1 MNAPAAI
8 PAPPAAVADLGLV
21 SRATEALLR
30 RSGLAVLWRDPDGA
44 EAAMAPGLAA
54 SPLGLLPVLVVAGEA
69 VWREATGRGFALDVA
84 RDPDALLGYRL
95 RAIGAG
101 GYAAVMLAT
110 MEATARAA
118 RGTGALVVGDLGPIW
133 TEALRGA
140 PRGPSPAG
148 PRAATGGAAP

>member
-1 MNAPAAI
+1 MTAPAE
-8 PAPPAAVADLGLV
+8 PAAAAAAAPAGAADPGLV

-44 EAAMAPGLAA
+44 EVAIAPELAA
-54 SPLGLLPVLVVAGEA
+54 SPVGLLPVLVVAGEA

-95 RAIGAG
+95 RGIGAG

-110 MEATARAA
+110 MEAAARAA
-118 RGTGALVVGDLGPIW
+118 RGTGALVAGDLGPIW
-133 TEALRGA
+133 TEALRAA
-140 PRGPSPAG
+140 PG
-148 PRAATGGAAP
+148 PRTTQSGAAP